1 MQVTDLKHLEE
12 LISKLDQDRKSLLKD
27 IDSGK
32 WSNHRSKLA
41 GLERE
46 ISKFILRVR
55 EYNSEIQ
62 KETKN

>member
-1 MQVTDLKHLEE
+1 MQVKDLINLEE
-12 LISKLDQDRKSLLKD
+12 LISKLDQDRKSLLQD

-32 WSNHRSKLA
+32 WPNHRSKLA
-41 GLERE
+41 ELERE

-55 EYNSEIQ
+55 DYNSEIE

>member
-1 MQVTDLKHLEE
+1 MKAKDLINLEL
-12 LISKLDQDRKSLLKD
+12 LISKLDQERKSLLQD
-27 IDSGK
+27 IDRGK
-32 WSNHRSKLA
+32 WPSHRSKLA

>member
-1 MQVTDLKHLEE
+1 MQDKNLINLEE
-12 LISKLDQDRKSLLKD
+12 LISKLDQERKWLLQE
-27 IDSGK
+27 IDKGK
-32 WSNHRSKLA
+32 WPDHRSELA

-46 ISKFILRVR
+46 ISKFILRVG